1 MSKISERW
9 KYAAI
14 KEGYC
19 LICGTFGKLSQDHVP
34 PKCAV
39 PPGEIEQRL
48 ITEFK
53 DMNIRGVKALHG
65 SVFKTICTKCNNDL
79 GAHDIEIKRVTN
91 EIDTKVK
98 GYLKSPHSIY
108 NTISIKVDA
117 TSYLQGMTG
126 HVLSASPNTL
136 CQIPRN
142 DVPFYKQLC
151 DFVLGKNPR
160 ITETHTFSYWFY
172 PNEMNI
178 TGALFSL
185 LNTTNSSDKRISAG
199 ACLYFYPVAILIT
212 ESNSTFNEIAPF
224 SRKLSPSDTEMEL
237 DLSTQHFNFSAFPF
251 FSLRDTVLAMTD
263 ACITV
268 SHAPI
273 ARKY

>member
-9 KYAAI
+9 KYTAI

-19 LICGTFGKLSQDHVP
+19 LICGKHGKLSQDHVP
-34 PKCAV
+34 PKCVV
-39 PPGEIEQRL
+39 PPGEVEQRL
-48 ITEFK
+48 ITEFR
-53 DMNIRGVKALHG
+53 DSNIRGVKAQHG

-79 GAHDIEIKRVTN
+79 GVHDIEIKRVTN
-91 EIDTKVK
+91 EIDIKVK
-98 GYLKSPHSIY
+98 RYLKSPHSVY
-108 NTISIKVDA
+108 NTISIKVNA
-117 TSYLQGMTG
+117 TSYLQGMIG

-136 CQIPRN
+136 CQIPRT

-151 DFVLGKNPR
+151 DFVLGNNPN

-172 PNEMNI
+172 PNRMNI
-178 TGALFSL
+178 TGAIFSL
-185 LNTTNSSDKRISAG
+185 LNTTNSSAERVSAG
-199 ACLYFYPVAILIT
+199 ACIYFYPVAILIT
-212 ESNSTFNEIAPF
+212 EPNRVFNEIAPF
-224 SRKLSPSDTEMEL
+224 ARKLSPADTEMVL

-251 FSLRDTVLAMTD
+251 FSLRETILAMSD

-268 SHAPI
+268 SHAPL